1 MEPTPQ
7 KYEIV
12 PAQEPDAPWLD
23 HLAYPE
29 TYDGVTMRRLLA
41 YLVDLLIIA
50 PTVAVVAVI
59 FWMLGVLTFG
69 LLMPLLG
76 LMLLAVPFCYHTLL
90 IGGTA
95 SATFGMRLFG
105 LQVRR
110 LDGGRPD
117 HILAALLTA
126 AFYISVAFTGWLI
139 MLVVLFNVRGRALHD
154 FLCGTVVINTRGR

>member
-1 MEPTPQ
+1 MEPTPR
-7 KYEIV
+7 KSEIV
-12 PAQEPDAPWLD
+12 AAPVPGAPWLD

-41 YLVDLLIIA
+41 YLVDLLVIA
-50 PTVAVVAVI
+50 PAVAVVAVI
-59 FWMLGVLTFG
+59 FWTLGVLTFG
-69 LLMPLLG
+69 LLTPLLG
-76 LMLLAVPFCYHTLL
+76 VMLIAVPFCYHTLL
-90 IGGTA
+90 IGGTR
-95 SATFGMRLFG
+95 SATLGMRLFG

-117 HILAALLTA
+117 HVLAALLTA

-154 FLCGTVVINTRGR
+154 FLCGTVVINTPGR

>member
-7 KYEIV
+7 KSEIV
-12 PAQEPDAPWLD
+12 AAPEPDAPWLD

-29 TYDGVTMRRLLA
+29 TYAGVTMRRLLA
-41 YLVDLLIIA
+41 YLVDLLVIA

-59 FWMLGVLTFG
+59 FWTLGVLTFG

-76 LMLLAVPFCYHTLL
+76 VMLLAVPFCYHTLM

-95 SATFGMRLFG
+95 SATFGIRLFG

-154 FLCGTVVINTRGR
+154 FLCGTVVIDTRGR

>member
-1 MEPTPQ
+1 MEPTPR
-7 KYEIV
+7 KSEIV
-12 PAQEPDAPWLD
+12 LPREPGAPWLD

-29 TYDGVTMRRLLA
+29 TYDGVTMRRLVA
-41 YLVDLLIIA
+41 YLIDLLVIA
-50 PTVAVVAVI
+50 PMLVVVWVI
-59 FWMLGVLTFG
+59 FGMLGALTFG

-76 LMLLAVPFCYHTLL
+76 VMLLAVPFCYHTLL
-90 IGGTA
+90 IGGTK

-126 AFYISVAFTGWLI
+126 AFYLSVAFTGWLI
-139 MLVVLFNVRGRALHD
+139 LLVALFNVRGRALHD
-154 FLCGTVVINTRGR
+154 FLCGTVVINALGR

>member
-1 MEPTPQ
+1 MEPTPR
-7 KYEIV
+7 KAEIV
-12 PAQEPDAPWLD
+12 ATPEPDAPWLD

-29 TYDGVTMRRLLA
+29 THGGVTMRRLVA
-41 YLVDLLIIA
+41 YLVDILIMA
-50 PTVAVVAVI
+50 PVVAVAAVV

-69 LLMPLLG
+69 LLTP
-76 LMLLAVPFCYHTLL
+76 LLAVMLIAAPFCYHTLL

-139 MLVVLFNVRGRALHD
+139 MLVVLFNMRGRALHD
-154 FLCGTVVINTRGR
+154 FLCGTVVIDTRGR